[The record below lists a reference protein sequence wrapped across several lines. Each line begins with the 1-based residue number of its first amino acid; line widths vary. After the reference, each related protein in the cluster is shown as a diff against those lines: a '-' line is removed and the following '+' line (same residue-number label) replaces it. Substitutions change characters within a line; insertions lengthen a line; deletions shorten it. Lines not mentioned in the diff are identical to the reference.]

1 MTNKKDFYE
10 KWLES
15 GELPKMLDFIRDC
28 SRKLVTQKE
37 MCEALHIR
45 EDVFC
50 KLKKKHP
57 EIQKAQDESRF
68 DLKRDLAGALYKK
81 AMGFESIEETQ
92 DIEDGGKGQ
101 KQKRKI
107 HRVKKQVPPD
117 YKSILYLLTKT
128 FGREY
133 CERFEEMQMMEKKL
147 EQAKE
152 EWNSNGNENE
162 RVDEEDI

>member
-1 MTNKKDFYE
+1 MYE
-10 KWLES
+10 KWEES
-15 GELPKMLDFIRDC
+15 GELPKMLDYFRDC
-28 SRKLVTQKE
+28 ARKLVTQKE
-37 MCEALHIR
+37 MCQALHIR
-45 EDVFC
+45 EDQFC
-50 KLKKKHP
+50 SLKKKHP
-57 EIQKAQDESRF
+57 EIQKAQDEARF

-81 AMGFESIEETQ
+81 ALGFETIEETQ

-133 CERFEEMQMMEKKL
+133 SERYEELQMAEKKL

-152 EWNSNGNENE
+152 EWHSDGNENE
-162 RVDEEDI
+162 CSNEEDS